1 LISTKRRGADGCRE
15 LGIDLDDVRR
25 ADAHPNEREVDA
37 VLRRADYTISG
48 GLAVDEAADEAIRLL
63 REDLGA

>member
-48 GLAVDEAADEAIRLL
+48 ALAVDEAADEAIRLL